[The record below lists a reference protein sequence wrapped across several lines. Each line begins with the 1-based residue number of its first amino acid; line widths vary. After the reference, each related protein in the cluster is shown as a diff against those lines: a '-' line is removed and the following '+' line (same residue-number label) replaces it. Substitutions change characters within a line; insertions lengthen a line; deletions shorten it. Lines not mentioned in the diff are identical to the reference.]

1 MWGRCGGDV
10 GSTCASRSLARSAR
24 EGVRAG
30 WGSGLGA
37 MMGVEVRLER
47 APARLQQLA
56 GLMSTRSPESRG
68 VCRIVAHTDL

>member
-1 MWGRCGGDV
+1 MGFGF
-10 GSTCASRSLARSAR
+10 
-24 EGVRAG
+24 
-30 WGSGLGA
+30 GA
-37 MMGVEVRLER
+37 MMGVGVRLER